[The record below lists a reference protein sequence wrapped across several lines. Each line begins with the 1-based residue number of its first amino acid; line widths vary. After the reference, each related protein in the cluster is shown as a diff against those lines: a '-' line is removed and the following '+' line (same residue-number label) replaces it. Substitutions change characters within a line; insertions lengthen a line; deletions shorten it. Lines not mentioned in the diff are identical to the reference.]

1 MTQAFAEE
9 INRLGGE
16 IIAVDTYRPD
26 DNDFGPPIKRIKEAD
41 LKRYG
46 KLEVP
51 PLPPHKMEAP
61 PPPPQKKGAKET
73 KIYVPGVDAIFL
85 PGEAPKG
92 SLIAGQIPLY
102 AASVGPLGTNGI
114 DTPERCS
121 IAARA
126 AAEATIGDRFVA

>member
-1 MTQAFAEE
+1 MRQALGEE

-51 PLPPHKMEAP
+51 PPPPHKMEAP
-61 PPPPQKKGAKET
+61 PPPPPKKSAKEN
-73 KIYVPGVDAIFL
+73 KIYVPRVGAIFL
-85 PGEAPKG
+85 PGGAPEMR
-92 SLIAGQIPLY
+92 LISRPIPVY
-102 AASVGPLGTNGI
+102 CAHGGPLWGQRN
-114 DTPERCS
+114 DN
-121 IAARA
+121 AALFNNH
-126 AAEATIGDRFVA
+126 D

>member
-9 INRLGGE
+9 ITRLGGE

-51 PLPPHKMEAP
+51 PPPPHKKEAP
-61 PPPPQKKGAKET
+61 PPPPQKKSPQGNQIYRPGFDPILPPGA
-73 KIYVPGVDAIFL
+73 
-85 PGEAPKG
+85 AP
-92 SLIAGQIPLY
+92 Q
-102 AASVGPLGTNGI
+102 GTPYPAPN
-114 DTPERCS
+114 
-121 IAARA
+121 
-126 AAEATIGDRFVA
+126 